1 MKTKLWHQHIDSLY
15 AVACEE
21 SKERK
26 KDFFLRPP
34 SLEQY
39 RVLYADKKKSLKY
52 LIVSSKSK
60 FPIQQQC
67 T

>member
-26 KDFFLRPP
+26 KDFFLRQDHHLW
-34 SLEQY
+34 SNIECFMQT
-39 RVLYADKKKSLKY
+39 KKNLSN
-52 LIVSSKSK
+52 I
-60 FPIQQQC
+60 
-67 T
+67 